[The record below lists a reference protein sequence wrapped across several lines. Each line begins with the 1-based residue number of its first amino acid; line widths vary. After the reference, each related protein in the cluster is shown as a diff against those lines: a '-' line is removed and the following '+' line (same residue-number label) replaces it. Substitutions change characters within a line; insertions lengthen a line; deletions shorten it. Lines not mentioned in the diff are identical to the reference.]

1 MKLFYLK
8 DTMPTTRRIFGSSTF
23 ALVLSS
29 LVLIMPLATK
39 AQDYP
44 SKPIKIVVAFG
55 PGGGSDTLARMLG
68 QKMAETFKQPVV
80 IENRPGAGGSIGTRE
95 VQKAAPDGYT
105 LILATSSTH
114 GINPWV
120 IKNVGYDAIKDFTHI
135 AVFANTDYALAV
147 PANSPY
153 KTLQELVAASKTKPI
168 DYASSGNGSTSHLA
182 GALLGQ
188 MTKANLVHVPYK
200 SSDTARTDVLGGQVA
215 FMFDNT
221 AIFLPFAK
229 GGKVRLLAT
238 SGPSRSAA
246 AKDIPTL
253 AEAGVPGYEVMGW
266 FALTGPANMPPAVVA
281 TLNREVQ
288 RIMAQ
293 PDIREKM
300 ATLGFD
306 SMPMGVTE
314 SPAYVSTQL
323 GRYKAMVQAAGAQAD

>member
-1 MKLFYLK
+1 MNTPKHPLLK
-8 DTMPTTRRIFGSSTF
+8 RLAAI
-23 ALVLSS
+23 ALTIMSVSS
-29 LVLIMPLATK
+29 LTFSLSPQAF
-39 AQDYP
+39 AQNADSYP
-44 SKPIKIVVAFG
+44 NRPIKIVVAFG

-68 QKMAETFKQPVV
+68 QKLSETFKQTVV
-80 IENRPGAGGSIGTRE
+80 IENKPGAGGAIGTRE

-120 IKNVGYDAIKDFTHI
+120 IKNVGYDAIKDFTHV

-153 KTLQELVAASKTKPI
+153 KTLADLVNDAQTKKL

-200 SSDTARTDVLGGQVA
+200 SSDTARTDLLGGQVA

-229 GGKVRLLAT
+229 GGKLRILAT
-238 SGPSRSAA
+238 SGPTRSNATRET
-246 AKDIPTL
+246 PTL
-253 AEAGVPGYEVMGW
+253 TEAGVPGFEVMGW
-266 FALTGPANMPPAVVA
+266 FALTGPSSMPPAVVA
-281 TLNREVQ
+281 TLNKEVQ
-288 RIMAQ
+288 RIMAL
-293 PDIREKM
+293 PDIRDKM

-306 SMPMGVTE
+306 SMPMGVAE
-314 SPAYVSTQL
+314 SPAYVALQL

>member
-1 MKLFYLK
+1 MNTLLK
-8 DTMPTTRRIFGSSTF
+8 SVIASAAVLLGLAPTAGHT
-23 ALVLSS
+23 
-29 LVLIMPLATK
+29 
-39 AQDYP
+39 QDVYP
-44 SKPIKIVVAFG
+44 SRPIKIVVAFG

-68 QKMAETFKQPVV
+68 QKLSESLKQPFV
-80 IENRPGAGGSIGTRE
+80 IENKPGAGGSIGTRE

-153 KTLQELVAASKTKPI
+153 KTLADLVNDARFKQV

-188 MTKANLVHVPYK
+188 MSKTQMVHVPYK

-221 AIFLPFAK
+221 AIFLPHAK
-229 GGKVRLLAT
+229 AGKVRLLAT
-238 SGPSRSAA
+238 SGLTRSGAA
-246 AKDIPTL
+246 REVPTL
-253 AEAGVPGYEVMGW
+253 HEAGVPNFEVMGW
-266 FALTGPANMPPAVVA
+266 FSVSGPAGIAPPIVA
-281 TLNREVQ
+281 QLNREIQ
-288 RIMAQ
+288 RVMAL
-293 PDIREKM
+293 PDIKERM

-306 SMPMGVTE
+306 IMPMGVAE
-314 SPAYVSTQL
+314 SPAYIGKQL
-323 GRYKAMVQAAGAQAD
+323 AAFKNMVDAAGAKAE

>member
-1 MKLFYLK
+1 
-8 DTMPTTRRIFGSSTF
+8 MPSKHRQISLWATGLAQCI
-23 ALVLSS
+23 ALG
-29 LVLIMPLATK
+29 LAIGTATLPAAH

-55 PGGGSDTLARMLG
+55 PGGGSDTLARMIG
-68 QKMAETFKQPVV
+68 QKMAETFKQTVV

-95 VQKAAPDGYT
+95 VQKAPADGYT

-120 IKNVGYDAIKDFTHI
+120 IKNIGYDAVKDFTHV

-153 KTLQELVAASKTKPI
+153 KTLQDLVNDAKTKQV

-188 MTKANLVHVPYK
+188 MTKASLVHVPYK

-229 GGKVRLLAT
+229 GGKVRILAT
-238 SGPSRSAA
+238 SGPTRSGA
-246 AKDIPTL
+246 AKEIPTL
-253 AEAGVPGYEVMGW
+253 AEAGVPGFEVMGW
-266 FALTGPANMPPAVVA
+266 FALTGPANMPPSVVA
-281 TLNREVQ
+281 ALNKEVQ
-288 RIMAQ
+288 RIMAL

-300 ATLGFD
+300 ATLGFE
-306 SMPMGVTE
+306 SMPMGVAE
-314 SPAYVSTQL
+314 SPAYIAAQL
-323 GRYKAMVQAAGAQAD
+323 GKYKAMVQAAGAQAD

>member
-1 MKLFYLK
+1 MKFATRNLF
-8 DTMPTTRRIFGSSTF
+8 R
-23 ALVLSS
+23 ALVTAALA
-29 LVLIMPLATK
+29 LVTVTASQ

-44 SKPIKIVVAFG
+44 NKPIKIVVAFG

-68 QKMAETFKQPVV
+68 QKLSETFKQTVV
-80 IENRPGAGGSIGTRE
+80 IENKPGAGGSIGTRD

-120 IKNVGYDAIKDFTHI
+120 IKNIGYDAVKDFTHV

-153 KTLQELVAASKTKPI
+153 KTLADLVNDAQTRKV

-188 MTKANLVHVPYK
+188 MTKSNLVHVPYK
-200 SSDTARTDVLGGQVA
+200 SSDTARTDLLGGQVA

-229 GGKVRLLAT
+229 GGKLRILAT
-238 SGPSRSAA
+238 SGPTRSGA
-246 AKDIPTL
+246 AKDTPTL
-253 AEAGVPGYEVMGW
+253 TEAGVPGFEVMGW
-266 FALTGPANMPPAVVA
+266 FALTGPANMPPSVVA
-281 TLNREVQ
+281 VLNREVQ
-288 RIMAQ
+288 RIMAL
-293 PDIREKM
+293 PDIRDKM
-300 ATLGFD
+300 AALGFD
-306 SMPMGVTE
+306 SMPMGVAE
-314 SPAYVSTQL
+314 SPAYVAVQL

>member
-1 MKLFYLK
+1 MTSCTRYLLAA
-8 DTMPTTRRIFGSSTF
+8 TTS
-23 ALVLSS
+23 AL
-29 LVLIMPLATK
+29 LALGAVPVAQ

-44 SKPIKIVVAFG
+44 NRPIKIVVAFG

-68 QKMAETFKQPVV
+68 QKMSESLKQTV
-80 IENRPGAGGSIGTRE
+80 IIDNKPGAGGSIGTRE

-120 IKNVGYDAIKDFTHI
+120 IKNVGYDAVKDFTHV

-153 KTLQELVAASKTKPI
+153 KTLADLVNDAQTKKL

-188 MTKANLVHVPYK
+188 MAKANLMHVPYK
-200 SSDTARTDVLGGQVA
+200 SSDTARTDLLGGQVA

-229 GGKVRLLAT
+229 AGKLRLLAT
-238 SGPSRSAA
+238 SGPTRSAA
-246 AKDIPTL
+246 AKDVPTL
-253 AEAGVPGYEVMGW
+253 AEAGVPGFEVMGW
-266 FALTGPANMPPAVVA
+266 FALTGPANMPPAVV
-281 TLNREVQ
+281 TMLNREVQ
-288 RIMAQ
+288 RIMAL

-306 SMPMGVTE
+306 SMPMGVAE
-314 SPAYVSTQL
+314 SPAYVAAQL
-323 GRYKAMVQAAGAQAD
+323 GKYKAMVQAAGAQAD

>member
-1 MKLFYLK
+1 
-8 DTMPTTRRIFGSSTF
+8 MPTTRRIFGSSTF

-29 LVLIMPLATK
+29 LVLIMPLAAK

-188 MTKANLVHVPYK
+188 MTKANLVPCPTKVAIPP
-200 SSDTARTDVLGGQVA
+200 ARTCWAARWHSCLTTPPS
-215 FMFDNT
+215 FCH
-221 AIFLPFAK
+221 
-229 GGKVRLLAT
+229 LLKA
-238 SGPSRSAA
+238 GRSACWRRQ
-246 AKDIPTL
+246 
-253 AEAGVPGYEVMGW
+253 G
-266 FALTGPANMPPAVVA
+266 
-281 TLNREVQ
+281 
-288 RIMAQ
+288 
-293 PDIREKM
+293 
-300 ATLGFD
+300 
-306 SMPMGVTE
+306 
-314 SPAYVSTQL
+314 
-323 GRYKAMVQAAGAQAD
+323 QAALRQPKIFRPLPKLAYPATRSWAGLP

>member
-1 MKLFYLK
+1 MRTLLK
-8 DTMPTTRRIFGSSTF
+8 F
-23 ALVLSS
+23 ASASAAVVLA
-29 LVLIMPLATK
+29 LACTASH
-39 AQDYP
+39 AQDGYP
-44 SKPIKIVVAFG
+44 SRPIKLVVAFG

-68 QKMAETFKQPVV
+68 QKLSESLKQPVI
-80 IENRPGAGGSIGTRE
+80 IENKPGAGGSIGTRE

-120 IKNVGYDAIKDFTHI
+120 IKNVGYDAMKDFTHV

-153 KTLQELVAASKTKPI
+153 KTLADLVNDAKTKQV

-188 MTKANLVHVPYK
+188 LSKSQMVHVPYK

-221 AIFLPFAK
+221 AIFLPLAK
-229 GGKVRLLAT
+229 VGKVRLLAT
-238 SGPSRSAA
+238 SGLARSGA
-246 AKDIPTL
+246 AKDVPTL
-253 AEAGVPGYEVMGW
+253 HEAGVPNFEVMGW
-266 FALTGPANMPPAVVA
+266 FSVSAPAGLPAPIVA
-281 TLNREVQ
+281 QLNREIQ
-288 RIMAQ
+288 RIMAL
-293 PDIREKM
+293 PDIKERM

-306 SMPMGVTE
+306 IMPMGVAE
-314 SPAYVSTQL
+314 SPVYIGKQL
-323 GRYKAMVQAAGAQAD
+323 AAFKNMVDAAGAKAE

>member
-1 MKLFYLK
+1 MTNFLASGFTLAAVALALAQ
-8 DTMPTTRRIFGSSTF
+8 GS
-23 ALVLSS
+23 AL
-29 LVLIMPLATK
+29 
-39 AQDYP
+39 AQEAYP
-44 SKPIKIVVAFG
+44 GKPIKMVVAFA

-68 QKMAETFKQPVV
+68 QKMSESFRQPV
-80 IENRPGAGGSIGTRE
+80 IIDNKPGAGGSIGTRE

-120 IKNVGYDAIKDFTHI
+120 IKNIGYDAVKDFTAV

-153 KTLQELVAASKTKPI
+153 RTLADLLADGKAKPI

-188 MTKANLVHVPYK
+188 MTKTSLVHVPYK

-221 AIFLPFAK
+221 AIFLPHAK
-229 GGKVRLLAT
+229 AGKVRILAT
-238 SGPSRSAA
+238 SGPTRSGA

-253 AEAGVPGYEVMGW
+253 IEAGVPGFEVMGW
-266 FALTGPANMPPAVVA
+266 FAVMGPANMPAPVVA
-281 TLNREVQ
+281 VLNREVQ
-288 RIMAQ
+288 RIMAL
-293 PDIREKM
+293 PDIKEKM
-300 ATLGFD
+300 ATLGFE
-306 SMPMGVTE
+306 SMPMAAPE
-314 SPAYVSTQL
+314 SGKYIATQL
-323 GRYKAMVQAAGAQAD
+323 MAYKAMVQAAGAQAD

>member
-1 MKLFYLK
+1 MKA
-8 DTMPTTRRIFGSSTF
+8 TMTF
-23 ALVLSS
+23 TLRNLSGFACGLALA
-29 LVLIMPLATK
+29 LAALPAAQ

-44 SKPIKIVVAFG
+44 NRPIKLVVAFG

-68 QKMAETFKQPVV
+68 QKLSESFKQPVV
-80 IENRPGAGGSIGTRE
+80 IENKPGAGGSIGTRE

-120 IKNVGYDAIKDFTHI
+120 IKNVGYDAMKDFTHV

-153 KTLQELVAASKTKPI
+153 KTLADLVNDAKTKQV

-188 MTKANLVHVPYK
+188 MSKTQMVHVPYK

-221 AIFLPFAK
+221 AIFLPHAK
-229 GGKVRLLAT
+229 AGKVRLLAT
-238 SGPSRSAA
+238 SGLTRSGAA
-246 AKDIPTL
+246 REVPTL
-253 AEAGVPGYEVMGW
+253 HESGVPNFEVMGW
-266 FALTGPANMPPAVVA
+266 FSVSGPAGIPQPIVA
-281 TLNREVQ
+281 QLNREIQ
-288 RIMAQ
+288 RIMTL
-293 PDIREKM
+293 PDIKERM

-306 SMPMGVTE
+306 IMPMGVAE
-314 SPAYVSTQL
+314 SPAYIGKQL
-323 GRYKAMVQAAGAQAD
+323 AAFKNMVDAAGAKAE